1 MLFYRYSLLKLILKE
16 LLLKFHDR
24 ITRHEILLSCDIG
37 SDFISMSLNPKLY
50 GFFKG
55 SCFLCSKA
63 PLACFPTVWNVGGTT
78 SKICRQQRISVPTTK
93 KKGSVTRFCDFGLL
107 FNGLHSWQ
115 TTNPDQ
121 IHKTTTS
128 QKQRRKSMQSF

>member
-1 MLFYRYSLLKLILKE
+1 MLFYQQFAETHFKKE
-16 LLLKFHDR
+16 LLLKFHDH

-50 GFFKG
+50 RFFKG
-55 SCFLCSKA
+55 SCCLCSKA
-63 PLACFPTVWNVGGTT
+63 PLACFPTVWNVEETT
-78 SKICRQQRISVPTTK
+78 SKICRQQCISVPTTK
-93 KKGSVTRFCDFGLL
+93 KKRSVTRFRDFGLL